1 MTEEEHIEG
10 LRDQIVDLYNEV
22 KSVTGTVHT
31 CAARFGSVGWDEG
44 SADGYAEQALA
55 AVESENAQILE
66 DHKTTLREI
75 LKSAADV
82 LSQYQATTDKM
93 PGRGGMN
100 GIFIRSGI
108 NRVNITLERTEKES

>member
-1 MTEEEHIEG
+1 MTDEEPIEG
-10 LRDQIVDLYNEV
+10 LRDQIVDLSNEV

-31 CAARFGSVGWDEG
+31 CAAKFGSVGWDEG
-44 SADGYAEQALA
+44 AANGDAERALA
-55 AVESENAQILE
+55 AVESEDAQILRE
-66 DHKTTLREI
+66 HKNTLREI

-82 LSQYQATTDKM
+82 LSLYQVTTDKM

-108 NRVNITLERTEKES
+108 NRVNITLERTERES